1 MLIEKCTWRREAK
14 AGLEQEGLV
23 HLELQQT
30 RPYQQGAEALALC
43 STTTTFRAISTSPSP
58 SPSPSPSSVTAER
71 VAACQS
77 YALGCSIASG
87 TRRFTK
93 IRPCLRLSTK
103 GTSTSPLDRRAA
115 RSLADRDVEVRS
127 NGD

>member
-71 VAACQS
+71 VAAGR
-77 YALGCSIASG
+77 AGARG
-87 TRRFTK
+87 GAGAAGARGGAGGRPARR
-93 IRPCLRLSTK
+93 
-103 GTSTSPLDRRAA
+103 
-115 RSLADRDVEVRS
+115 
-127 NGD
+127 